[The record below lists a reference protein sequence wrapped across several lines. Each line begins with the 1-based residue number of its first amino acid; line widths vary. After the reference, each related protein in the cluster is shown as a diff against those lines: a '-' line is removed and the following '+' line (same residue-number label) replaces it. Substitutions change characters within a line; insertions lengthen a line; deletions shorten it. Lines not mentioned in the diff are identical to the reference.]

1 MISTDHLKF
10 SSQFKEKLSA
20 DILPSVEEF
29 EEISLTLSAYSNQS
43 IIWQPPVNLEE
54 LLDHYLDTLLQVY
67 LYKYYVF
74 SKTLIQVLNEEN
86 YLLYGLICR
95 AIIEHTSVLRYY
107 VTSKMLPLAQV
118 IVEDGIVTQEELQ
131 ELINWLDKH
140 LTGRRFDWDN
150 FFDHYER
157 EIEGIKPENS
167 SKPAQVN
174 VLTCL
179 QKWGKENNSIINLYE
194 LFCDLVHPNL
204 GSTILITRLVDN
216 KLSIGGEDGEPMGRE
231 IFNLT
236 FTSIVE
242 LFQDIEEQLKQLQ
255 TLKFAEILR
264 HQYNQN
270 DLTN

>member
-1 MISTDHLKF
+1 VISSNQIKF
-10 SSQFKEKLSA
+10 SAQFREKLPA
-20 DILPSVEEF
+20 DILPSIEKF
-29 EEISLTLSAYSNQS
+29 EEISLILSTYSNQS
-43 IIWQPPVNLEE
+43 IVWQPPVNLDE

-74 SKTLIQVLNEEN
+74 STTLIQVLNEEN

-107 VTSKMLPLAQV
+107 VTGKMLPLAQV

-140 LTGRRFDWDN
+140 LTGRRFNWDN
-150 FFDHYER
+150 FFDNYEKK
-157 EIEGIKPENS
+157 IEGIKPHDS
-167 SKPAQVN
+167 SKPSQVN
-174 VLTCL
+174 VITCL
-179 QKWGKENNSIINLYE
+179 EKWGKENSSIINLYE

-204 GSTILITRLVDN
+204 GSTILITRLVDH
-216 KLSIGGEDGEPMGRE
+216 KLSIGGEEGEPMGRQ
-231 IFNLT
+231 IFHHT

-264 HQYNQN
+264 HQYNQ
-270 DLTN
+270 

>member
-1 MISTDHLKF
+1 MINANHVKF
-10 SSQFKEKLSA
+10 SSQFKEKLPT
-20 DILPSVEEF
+20 DILPSIEKF
-29 EEISLTLSAYSNQS
+29 EEISLILSTYSDKS
-43 IIWQPPVNLEE
+43 IIWQPPVDLEE

-107 VTSKMLPLAQV
+107 VTSKMLPLARV

-140 LTGRRFDWDN
+140 LAGRRFNWDN
-150 FFDHYER
+150 FFDNYEKQ
-157 EIEGIKPENS
+157 IEGIKPQES
-167 SKPAQVN
+167 SKPSQVN
-174 VLTCL
+174 VITCL
-179 QKWGKENNSIINLYE
+179 QKWGKENSSIINLYE

-216 KLSIGGEDGEPMGRE
+216 KLSIGGEEGEPMGRE

-236 FTSIVE
+236 FTSILE

-255 TLKFAEILR
+255 TLKFGEILL
-264 HQYNQN
+264 HKYNQN
-270 DLTN
+270 SG